1 MEKGQFDLKKLSEY
15 FTEIGQ
21 IVQTMTIRMELLEKE
36 LVGVRTGEEEFSL
49 KHIKAIRDED
59 RKYWCFLKWWEMP
72 EIEDRDLLSL
82 KGIFVR
88 LQPKDEH
95 VIKELIHIIKYV
107 EVVSCIL
114 RFVAP
119 EYYGIFSAP
128 VENLLNIKGKNS
140 VGKYLSYLDDLEKL
154 KKEYKFKRIADV
166 DMALWALANILNYP
180 ELRAYPKY
188 QKIYEDY
195 RKRTNPIKKIMAV
208 NSLSQI
214 WQEKGYVFIA
224 ELFLGIDHEIA
235 GIIAGR
241 EVERFVHNQC
251 DKHGIEKEGKTG
263 EGGIKYFS
271 PSVLSDKLWKSRYIR
286 YEEHKGIKKW
296 WALRN
301 KLTHKFKIFITRDEV
316 EKMIE
321 GIINLTEKYKK

>member
-1 MEKGQFDLKKLSEY
+1 MRKFDLKQLRNH
-15 FTEIGQ
+15 FTEIGE
-21 IVQTMTIRMELLEKE
+21 IICGQTLQLENLKKVFVPVRNNKEEL
-36 LVGVRTGEEEFSL
+36 SL
-49 KHIKAIRDED
+49 KHLMAVRDD
-59 RKYWCFLKWWEMP
+59 YAFGNWWKMP
-72 EIEDRDLLSL
+72 EISEDDFLPL
-82 KGIFVR
+82 KGI
-88 LQPKDEH
+88 LTKLKPQDEE
-95 VIKELIHIIKYV
+95 VISKLFDLLKNIEIA
-107 EVVSCIL
+107 SCIL
-114 RFVAP
+114 RSIDP
-119 EYYGIFSAP
+119 QNYGIMSPP
-128 VENLLNIKGKNS
+128 VENLLNVKGKRQIE
-140 VGKYLSYLDDLEKL
+140 KYLNYLQNLEEL
-154 KKEYKFKRIADV
+154 KKEYKFVRIADV

-195 RKRTNPIKKIMAV
+195 RKRTNLIKKIMAI

-241 EVERFVHNQC
+241 EIERFVHNQC
-251 DKHGIEKEGKTG
+251 EKHGIEKEGKTE
-263 EGGIKYFS
+263 EGRIKYFS
-271 PSVLSDKLWKSRYIR
+271 PSILSDILWKSRYIR
-286 YEEHKGIKKW
+286 YEEYKDIKKW

-301 KLTHKFKIFITRDEV
+301 KLTHKFKIFIARDEV

>member
-1 MEKGQFDLKKLSEY
+1 MSMRKFDLKQLRNHFYEIGEKICGQTLQLENLKKVFVPVRNNKEELSLKHLMAVRDDYAFGNWWKMPEISEDDFLPLEGI
-15 FTEIGQ
+15 FTEIRPQDEEVIGK
-21 IVQTMTIRMELLEKE
+21 LLN
-36 LVGVRTGEEEFSL
+36 LLGN
-49 KHIKAIRDED
+49 I
-59 RKYWCFLKWWEMP
+59 
-72 EIEDRDLLSL
+72 EI
-82 KGIFVR
+82 
-88 LQPKDEH
+88 
-95 VIKELIHIIKYV
+95 
-107 EVVSCIL
+107 VSCVL
-114 RFVAP
+114 RLVDP
-119 EYYGIFSAP
+119 QNYGIMSPP
-128 VENLLNIKGKNS
+128 VENILNVKGKNS
-140 VGKYLSYLDDLEKL
+140 KEKYLNYLQNLEEL
-154 KKEYKFKRIADV
+154 KKEYKFVRIADV